1 MSDQGK
7 GEFWAFLAGVLA
19 GGIVALLYAPARGEE
34 TRERIRETAGELK
47 VKGSEFASHAKDEA
61 GKVIAGSRQFIDET
75 GHKFDEAVHKG
86 REKLDTA
93 KEKGLEKLETVKQK
107 GMEKL
112 EQVKGKSVPVEEE
125 PAEGTV

>member
-7 GEFWAFLAGVLA
+7 GEFWAFLTGVLA
-19 GGIVALLYAPARGEE
+19 GGIVALLYAPAKGEE

-61 GKVIAGSRQFIDET
+61 GKVITGSRQFIDET
-75 GHKFDEAVHKG
+75 GHRLDEAVHKG
-86 REKLDTA
+86 REKFETA
-93 KEKGLEKLETVKQK
+93 KEK

-112 EQVKGKSVPVEEE
+112 ETAKETVKHKVEQVKGKSAPVEEE